1 MKVAETNFSKIKKNY
16 LNFLKKQEILGEP
29 FHDKLGQLKNYYIPI
44 CDSINKEYKMK
55 KKTFVIGLSG
65 GQGSGKTTIAAIIK
79 IILKSKYNLNII
91 NFSIDDFY
99 KTQKQMRSEQPFNP
113 TVQIRP

>member
-44 CDSINKEYKMK
+44 CDSINKEYKSK
-55 KKTFVIGLSG
+55 KK
-65 GQGSGKTTIAAIIK
+65 
-79 IILKSKYNLNII
+79 
-91 NFSIDDFY
+91 NFNNRVVRRARIWKNHYCRDNKNYF
-99 KTQKQMRSEQPFNP
+99 KK
-113 TVQIRP
+113 